1 MIYEKSVYAEKTVP
15 AEISTVT
22 DAEII
27 MEKYESAPKLRAKM
41 IHTLAR
47 KLGLRYDRFCT
58 FLAI

>member
-41 IHTLAR
+41 
-47 KLGLRYDRFCT
+47 
-58 FLAI
+58 